1 MLARSMLARCV
12 RARPIVQSVRAAV
25 CAYARADLRAFSTP
39 ASLVK
44 ELRDKTGSPMMDCK
58 RALEACNG
66 DMTTAMD
73 WLRKKGIA
81 SAAKKIGRRSAD
93 GLVAVKL
100 QDDKKSG
107 AVVELNSET
116 DFVAKNPIFKKLV
129 EDICLVRLKTKSDMD
144 VEDFKKETVASGP
157 KSTSAV
163 SIDEAVKEMV
173 ATVGENCQ
181 LRRAQKLE
189 VSEGCIVKYIH
200 TPMGDD
206 VGKLGVLVALE
217 SSLSAKDLESF
228 GMELA
233 MHIAAAS
240 PKFNTVEDIPQAAI
254 EKESEIFRAQGA
266 ESGKPKDV
274 VERMIAGRLKKWHEE
289 VVLHEQDY
297 LIVGQNE
304 KKKKVKD
311 VIESASK
318 TLGKPIKVKGF
329 LRIKCGDE
337 SPEKAAE

>member
-1 MLARSMLARCV
+1 MLARRMFAKCL
-12 RARPIVQSVRAAV
+12 RARPIVQSIRTVV
-25 CAYARADLRAFSTP
+25 DPFSRADWRAFSTP

-58 RALEACNG
+58 RALEACDG
-66 DMTTAMD
+66 DMTSAVD

-81 SAAKKIGRRSAD
+81 SAAKKVGRRSAD
-93 GLVAVKL
+93 GLVAAKL
-100 QDDKKSG
+100 HDDKKSG
-107 AVVELNSET
+107 ALVELNSET

-129 EDICLVRLKTKSDMD
+129 EDICLVRLKTRLDMEI
-144 VEDFKKETVASGP
+144 EDFKRETVESGP

-181 LRRAQKLE
+181 LRRARKLE

-217 SSLSAKDLESF
+217 SPLSANELEPF
-228 GMELA
+228 GLELA

-240 PKFNTVEDIPQAAI
+240 PKYNTVEDIPQDAV
-254 EKESEIFRAQGA
+254 EKESNIFRAQGA

-289 VVLHEQDY
+289 VVLHEQEY

-311 VIESASK
+311 VVDSVSK
-318 TLGKPIKVKGF
+318 NLGKPIKVKGF

-337 SPEKAAE
+337 SPEKSE